1 MGSNT
6 KGSRTVDEIGVWNKT
21 IATKE
26 NFEARCDYF
35 IQLFGLQNWKIGINY
50 HPDNVEGENL
60 TGLDTQRS
68 AKTLANP
75 TYNQATIT
83 VYPQL
88 INKKDLWDETI
99 IHELIHIIMS
109 GLDFYTDNV
118 VQDKDQQVLF
128 VNREN
133 AVSQLT
139 SIMCRILSK

>member
-1 MGSNT
+1 MQ
-6 KGSRTVDEIGVWNKT
+6 
-21 IATKE
+21 KE
-26 NFEARCDYF
+26 FETRLEYF
-35 IQLFGLQNWKIGINY
+35 RDLFGLENWKIGLIWQEN
-50 HPDNVEGENL
+50 NVEGEKL
-60 TGLDTQRS
+60 TGLDTYRS

-83 VYPQL
+83 IYPQL
-88 INKKDLWDETI
+88 LEKKELWDETI
-99 IHELIHIIMS
+99 IHELVHIVMA

-139 SIMCRILSK
+139 SIICRMLKKGTNVPKGFLKGSD

>member
-1 MGSNT
+1 MT
-6 KGSRTVDEIGVWNKT
+6 DM
-21 IATKE
+21 KE
-26 NFEARCDYF
+26 AFEQRLEYF
-35 IQLFGLQNWKIGINY
+35 RDLFGLQNWKIGVIYQEN
-50 HPDNVEGENL
+50 DVAGENL
-60 TGLDTQRS
+60 VGGLDSQRS

-75 TYNQATIT
+75 TYNMATIT

-88 INKKDLWDETI
+88 INKKELWDETI
-99 IHELIHIIMS
+99 IHELIHIIMA

-139 SIMCRILSK
+139 SIICRLLK